1 MSIVHMIVLRAVS
14 SVALCIVAVPF
25 LTACGSGGGRG
36 EVKSTVKENRLGQQ
50 SSPYLRQHGRDPVDW
65 YPWGEEAFRRA
76 KEENKPILLSIGYSS
91 CHWCHVMQH
100 ESFQDKLTADIMNQG
115 FVCIKVDREER
126 PDIDEVY
133 MRAVQAITGRGG
145 WPATVFLTPDLKPF
159 FAGTYF
165 PKKEMYGQP
174 SFKTVL
180 SSVQKA
186 WADNPSGQERVS
198 AEVVR
203 LVSKSEQLGKSASSL
218 SISTIDAAIDNLL
231 KGFDTEFGGIGDA
244 PKFPMSGLLSL
255 CLRMT
260 TAPAVANGPDRRQLY
275 FPVIATTLDR
285 MAMGGIHD
293 HVGGG
298 FCRYSTDRQWH
309 VPHFE
314 KMLYD
319 NALIAQNYLDAYQ
332 VSGKTNLYWART
344 ARDTLD
350 FAIRELRTPQ
360 GGYFSSLD
368 ADSVGGEGAY
378 YTFSKHDVDAAL
390 GTKDSN
396 WFCQQFGITKEGN
409 YQAKQNILYLSNTP
423 QVLAKKQGLSLSQFW
438 AKGSPLEQ
446 KLLGFRSQRRPPRRD
461 EKVIAS
467 WNGLMISS
475 LVRGYQVLGEEKYL
489 DAARRDAHFLLS
501 NLYSNKRLQRSWTV
515 SKIDFESPKEQDAF
529 IEDYAFVVQAFLD
542 LASVDSDPVW
552 LQSAQKLNQTI
563 LDHFSDSA
571 DGSFYFTADYQEQPI
586 ARLRADRDS
595 AIPSG
600 AAVEIQNL
608 TRLAQITGND
618 AFRARAE
625 RVLKLYS
632 AAMRSDPISYASML
646 KSLDYFLRSRT
657 EIVVVEAADDTPRFK
672 AVLAAVNEHFAPNAV
687 IVCVKAKGPVHSSA
701 SILHDKGLVGGLPT
715 VYICRDHS
723 CERPVTELSELKMKL
738 LDLSKA
744 GLL

>member
-1 MSIVHMIVLRAVS
+1 MINRAVLI
-14 SVALCIVAVPF
+14 AFMLPLLA
-25 LTACGSGGGRG
+25 ACGTHIVKD
-36 EVKSTVKENRLGQQ
+36 EVKSTVRENRLGQQ
-50 SSPYLRQHGRDPVDW
+50 SSPYLRQHAHDPVDW

-100 ESFQDKLTADIMNQG
+100 ESFQDKPTADLMNQG

-145 WPATVFLTPDLKPF
+145 WPATVFLTPGLKPF

-180 SSVQKA
+180 LSVQKA
-186 WADNPSGQERVS
+186 WADNPSAQEKVS

-203 LVSKSEQLGKSASSL
+203 LVSKSEQIGKSASSL
-218 SISTIDAAIDNLL
+218 SISTIDTALSNLL
-231 KGFDTEFGGIGDA
+231 TGFDTEFGGIGDA

-260 TAPAVANGPDRRQLY
+260 TAPVVANGLDRRQLY
-275 FPVIATTLDR
+275 FPVVATTLDR

-368 ADSVGGEGAY
+368 ADSVSGEGAY
-378 YTFSKHDVDAAL
+378 YTFSSRDVEAAL
-390 GTKDSN
+390 GAEDSS

-409 YQAKQNILYLSNTP
+409 CQAKQNILYLSNTP
-423 QVLAKKQGLSLSQFW
+423 QVLAKNQGMSLSQFL
-438 AKGSPLEQ
+438 AKISPLQ
-446 KLLGFRSQRRPPRRD
+446 KKLLGFRSLRQPPRRD

-475 LVRGYQVLGEEKYL
+475 LVRGFQVLGEEKYL
-489 DAARRDAHFLLS
+489 DTARRDARFLIS
-501 NLYSNKRLQRSWTV
+501 NLYSNQRLQRSWTV
-515 SKIDFESPKEQDAF
+515 SKVDVLSPKEQDAF
-529 IEDYAFVVQAFLD
+529 IEDYAFVVQALLD

-571 DGSFYFTADYQEQPI
+571 DGSFYFTADYQQQLM
-586 ARLRADRDS
+586 ARLRADSDS

-608 TRLAQITGND
+608 ARLAQITGND

-632 AAMRSDPISYASML
+632 DAMRNDPISYASML

-657 EIVVVEAADDTPRFK
+657 EIVVVEEAEDSPKFE
-672 AVLAAVNEHFAPNAV
+672 AVLAAVNEHFAPNAM
-687 IVCVKAKGPVHSSA
+687 IVCVKAKEITHSSP
-701 SILHDKGLVGGLPT
+701 SILQDKSLVGGLPT

-723 CERPVTELSELKMKL
+723 CERPLTGISELKMKL
-738 LDLSKA
+738 LGLFKA